1 MGILYFTQTQQK
13 QYESFHIL
21 SLQIHT
27 DTKTGKGS
35 VYAGIIRLKLL
46 WKIVELVWKS
56 FLPSPGPGALIEIP
70 AEDLIPLI
78 LSHSF
83 PAPASHQNSN
93 YTCLPSPCQASTQA
107 ATHTPLFVMKL
118 CLPARKKQQER
129 ALIIREML
137 N

>member
-93 YTCLPSPCQASTQA
+93 YTCLPTPCQASKQA
-107 ATHTPLFVMKL
+107 DALTPVCDETVFTTN
-118 CLPARKKQQER
+118 KKQQE
-129 ALIIREML
+129 L
-137 N
+137 